1 MASALQ
7 RGISYREALWNKMQY
22 ADLMAELT
30 QDEEEEEQH
39 IEDQEFRS

>member
-7 RGISYREALWNKMQY
+7 RGISYREALKNKMQY

-30 QDEEEEEQH
+30 QEEEEE
-39 IEDQEFRS
+39 EEENQEP